1 MIESYIRIWKQVDLK
16 EITKH
21 LMIID
26 DIYGMCANCK
36 EIGLNFVKNTKCPK
50 CGTNFLYL
58 TTKNYKEI
66 PKILKRIQ
74 LENLP
79 YTLLEKED
87 WEKASSKNAL
97 NSLFQ

>member
-1 MIESYIRIWKQVDLK
+1 MSEAYVRMWKQVDLK

-21 LMIID
+21 LIIID
-26 DIYGMCANCK
+26 DLYGMCANCK
-36 EIGLNFVKNTKCPK
+36 EVGLNFVKNTKCPK

-58 TTKNYKEI
+58 ATKNYKEI

-79 YTLLEKED
+79 YTILEKED
-87 WEKASSKNAL
+87 WEKATSKNTL